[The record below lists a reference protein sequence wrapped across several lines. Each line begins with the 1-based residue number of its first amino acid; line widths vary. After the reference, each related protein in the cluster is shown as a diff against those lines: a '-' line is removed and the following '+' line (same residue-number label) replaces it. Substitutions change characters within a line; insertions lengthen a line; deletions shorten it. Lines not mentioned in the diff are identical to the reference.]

1 MAVDLRTGKIRR
13 QITVPSDPENVAV
26 GEAAVVVS
34 SAARTVTVLDPHTL
48 RVIAQLH
55 GFTAPHIPA
64 IAPDGEYAYVTDDGA
79 GTVTAIRLTDVKRF
93 PSVSVGSGAHHLT
106 LSPDGHRLWV
116 ALGETARTIV
126 VLDLAN
132 RGQPKVLRRFDPGF
146 AVHDVVF
153 SPDGREVWVSAA
165 SGPDVTAIDAR
176 TLRPLFRVPVGQP
189 PQHIA
194 FDRAGAYLSSGYSGT
209 IERVDPATGEI
220 LARARSPYGSFE
232 LDAADGYTATSSLLG
247 GTLTI
252 YNPRLQRRRVV
263 QIASSTRDLAIVAP

>member
-1 MAVDLRTGKIRR
+1 VTAENRNELMAVDLRTGKIRR

-79 GTVTAIRLTDVKRF
+79 GTVTAIRLTDVRRF

-116 ALGETARTIV
+116 ALGKRHEQSWFSTSPTAV
-126 VLDLAN
+126 
-132 RGQPKVLRRFDPGF
+132 
-146 AVHDVVF
+146 
-153 SPDGREVWVSAA
+153 
-165 SGPDVTAIDAR
+165 
-176 TLRPLFRVPVGQP
+176 
-189 PQHIA
+189 
-194 FDRAGAYLSSGYSGT
+194 
-209 IERVDPATGEI
+209 
-220 LARARSPYGSFE
+220 
-232 LDAADGYTATSSLLG
+232 
-247 GTLTI
+247 
-252 YNPRLQRRRVV
+252 NPRCCADSIR
-263 QIASSTRDLAIVAP
+263 ASRSTT